1 MALLHVHHHGQRNT
15 TCSPLSSRSGQ
26 VANGRKIS
34 CYTAGNQH
42 KGCVT
47 KGIAIVS
54 VKVGGECTASLI
66 AKEVGVGAE
75 LTGIGSFLLHGSQ
88 TLFYHGSQQ
97 LFCFDAGN
105 LYVSVGVTVCQELSS
120 NGFRQGSKGFV
131 GSRSQVGLEPILA
144 GSKISQSVEL
154 VLMSSH
160 GVVQFGNQALHFGNE
175 FHQSFGNQNDS
186 KVFLVLCTLG
196 DNTANIIGNSTQG
209 HLLCLNFLRNQANI
223 RLCLQ
228 GAFQSNVAGRASHQL
243 DKVPVLLGTVGI
255 TANISNQLGISLT
268 SSVKSKACFNLLVL
282 QVTVDSLG
290 NTDNTGLLS
299 QLQETLCQQGCICVG
314 VITTD
319 DYNGI
324 QVKLFCSGNAGCIL
338 LGSFNLGASR
348 TNHVESTSVAVFIHK
363 GISNFYI
370 FTIDKSRGTTCKT
383 DNNRILISLLD
394 SVIQTG
400 NNIVST
406 GSLSTR
412 KNDSNTDF
420 LQGIR
425 IVTLLE
431 QGLWLSVSI
440 LEQVFQLSLVSN
452 GTGGLSKI
460 DYNILRLVVRKN
472 SGQLW
477 LVPITG
483 LLQCRYSLHGFS
495 SNLRLPIKR
504 HIPDAFQKESFH
516 RS

>member
-1 MALLHVHHHGQRNT
+1 MR
-15 TCSPLSSRSGQ
+15 
-26 VANGRKIS
+26 
-34 CYTAGNQH
+34 
-42 KGCVT
+42 
-47 KGIAIVS
+47 
-54 VKVGGECTASLI
+54 
-66 AKEVGVGAE
+66 
-75 LTGIGSFLLHGSQ
+75 
-88 TLFYHGSQQ
+88 
-97 LFCFDAGN
+97 
-105 LYVSVGVTVCQELSS
+105 
-120 NGFRQGSKGFV
+120 
-131 GSRSQVGLEPILA
+131 LEPILA

-228 GAFQSNVAGRASHQL
+228 GAFQSNVAGGASHQL

-319 DYNGI
+319 DYDGI
-324 QVKLFCSGNAGCIL
+324 QVELFCSGNASCIL
-338 LGSFNLGASR
+338 LWSFNLGASR

-420 LQGIR
+420 LQGIG
-425 IVTLLE
+425 IASLLE